1 MQSFTALLLL
11 LLNADGA
18 RAFSAT
24 PRQHIVSLRRP
35 PPPQLSSRV
44 CQQQLTM
51 EEPQGGWSTKVK
63 ITAETRAPLR
73 QARIFFLYP
82 SIVAGASIAAYV
94 SLIRV
99 IGGADAVTD
108 ALNLA
113 TNAGVVAGAVF
124 LLKKDLDGRAELLEQ
139 VAIELGELP
148 DPSTKSSEDK

>member
-1 MQSFTALLLL
+1 MRSFTALLLL
-11 LLNADGA
+11 LLNVDGVQS
-18 RAFSAT
+18 FSAT
-24 PRQHIVSLRRP
+24 SPGRHLAVSRRRLQQP
-35 PPPQLSSRV
+35 SSRV
-44 CQQQLTM
+44 CQQQISM
-51 EEPQGGWSTKVK
+51 EEPPGGWSTKVK

-124 LLKKDLDGRAELLEQ
+124 LLKKDLDGRAELLEE
-139 VAIELGELP
+139 VAIELGEMP
-148 DPSTKSSEDK
+148 GPAKKESEDE